1 MRHANCHPGRQH
13 GFGLIEVLITML
25 VLAVG
30 MLAAASL
37 ELFSKRSNFD
47 AAQRTA
53 AANLAQD
60 LLERM
65 RSNPEGLIDYIPAAE
80 LGGGTLGSAPSTD
93 CGDPASD
100 CNATDVANFDL
111 WQWEQALDGA
121 MEQTDGVATGG
132 LVQPTAC
139 ITGPL
144 AGGTGA
150 YEVAI
155 AWRGMNETT
164 DPDTDD
170 CGAGSGNY
178 GDNDTY
184 RRVLV
189 IRTFINAT

>member
-1 MRHANCHPGRQH
+1 MIPAKCRPGRQQ
-13 GFGLIEVLITML
+13 GFGLIEVLITIL

-30 MLAAASL
+30 MLAVASL

-47 AAQRTA
+47 AAQRTG

-80 LGGGTLGSAPSTD
+80 LGGGTLGSAPPSD
-93 CGDPASD
+93 CGNAASD

-111 WQWEQALDGA
+111 WQWEQVLDGA

-144 AGGTGA
+144 AGGTGIYA
-150 YEVAI
+150 VAI
-155 AWRGMNETT
+155 AWRGMNETA
-164 DPDTDD
+164 DPDTND

>member
-1 MRHANCHPGRQH
+1 MRHADFHPGPQR

-80 LGGGTLGSAPSTD
+80 LGGGTLGNAPPTD
-93 CGDPASD
+93 CSAAGSD

-121 MEQTDGVATGG
+121 MEQADGVAAGG
-132 LVQPTAC
+132 LVEPVAC
-139 ITGPL
+139 IAGPL
-144 AGGTGA
+144 AGGTGT

-164 DPDTDD
+164 DPEVDD
-170 CGAGSGNY
+170 CGAGSGKY
-178 GDNDTY
+178 GDNDSY

>member
-1 MRHANCHPGRQH
+1 MHQRGTSACRQR
-13 GFGLIEVLITML
+13 GFGLVEVLVAVL

-30 MLAAASL
+30 LLSAASL

-65 RSNPEGLIDYIPAAE
+65 RSNPEGLLDYLP
-80 LGGGTLGSAPSTD
+80 GGTLGGATLGAAPPND
-93 CGDPASD
+93 CSDPATD

-139 ITGPL
+139 IRGPL
-144 AGGTGA
+144 AGGTGTYA
-150 YEVAI
+150 VAI
-155 AWRGMNETT
+155 AWRGMNETVN
-164 DPDTDD
+164 PDVDD
-170 CGAGSGNY
+170 CGEGSGNY
-178 GDNDTY
+178 GDDDAY

-189 IRTFINAT
+189 IRTFINAN

>member
-1 MRHANCHPGRQH
+1 MIATTSRPRRQQ

-53 AANLAQD
+53 AAHLAQD

-65 RSNPEGLIDYIPAAE
+65 RSNPEGLIDYIPGAE
-80 LGGGTLGSAPSTD
+80 LGGGTLGNAPPAD
-93 CGDPASD
+93 CSDPASD
-100 CNATDVANFDL
+100 CNPTDVANFDL

-139 ITGPL
+139 IDGPL
-144 AGGTGA
+144 AGGTGT

-155 AWRGMNETT
+155 AWRGMNETAN
-164 DPDTDD
+164 PDVDD

-178 GDNDTY
+178 GDDDTY

-189 IRTFINAT
+189 IRTFINAN

>member
-1 MRHANCHPGRQH
+1 MRHAKGHPGLQR

-65 RSNPEGLIDYIPAAE
+65 RSNPKGLIDYIPAAE
-80 LGGGTLGSAPSTD
+80 IGGGTLANAPPSD
-93 CGDPASD
+93 CGDPATACD
-100 CNATDVANFDL
+100 ATDVANFDL
-111 WQWEQALDGA
+111 WQWEQAVDGA
-121 MEQTDGVATGG
+121 MEQTDGVVTGG
-132 LVQPTAC
+132 LAQPTAC
-139 ITGPL
+139 IAGPL
-144 AGGTGA
+144 AGGSGN

-164 DPDTDD
+164 DPDMDD
-170 CGAGSGNY
+170 CGAGSGKY
-178 GDNDTY
+178 GDDDTY

-189 IRTFINAT
+189 IRTFISAT

>member
-1 MRHANCHPGRQH
+1 MTHANCHPGRQR

-80 LGGGTLGSAPSTD
+80 LGGGTLGSAPPTD
-93 CGDPASD
+93 CGDAASD

-121 MEQTDGVATGG
+121 MEQIDGVATGG

-139 ITGPL
+139 IAGPL